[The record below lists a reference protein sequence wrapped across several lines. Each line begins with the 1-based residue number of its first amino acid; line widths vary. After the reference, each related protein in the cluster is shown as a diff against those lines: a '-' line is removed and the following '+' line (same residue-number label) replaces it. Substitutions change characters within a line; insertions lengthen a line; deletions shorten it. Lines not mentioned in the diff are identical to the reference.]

1 MTHVYV
7 SCMSSCMMSVCMYV
21 PPNVP
26 EVGRQLGRWQH
37 KTGSAGKV
45 KLELHAPVLVLL
57 EVAIRFVRLLVHFA
71 AFDHARQVF

>member
-1 MTHVYV
+1 MHVIMYD
-7 SCMSSCMMSVCMYV
+7 VCMHV
-21 PPNVP
+21 CSA
-26 EVGRQLGRWQH
+26 ECSGSRSAAWQH